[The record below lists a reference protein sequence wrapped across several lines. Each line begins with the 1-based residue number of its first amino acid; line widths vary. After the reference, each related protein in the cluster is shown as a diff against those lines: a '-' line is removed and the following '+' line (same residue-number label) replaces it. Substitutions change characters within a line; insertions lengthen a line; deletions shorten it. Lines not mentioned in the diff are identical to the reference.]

1 VKPQI
6 AILGAGMAGFGAA
19 YRLHNEGVRSIQF
32 EKNSYY
38 GGHAA
43 TFKNDNG
50 FIFDDG
56 PHISFTK
63 NERIQKLFA
72 ESVNEEYE
80 KLQAQVNN
88 YWKGHWVKHP
98 AQCNLS
104 GLPDDLVVDVLK
116 DFIGVYGQEHGEIKN
131 YADWLVSS
139 FGKTFATTFPMEY
152 GWKYHT
158 TTASNMSIDWLGERL
173 YQPKLEEVL
182 RGAITSLTPEVHYI
196 SHFRYP
202 THDGFVSYLNMFLD
216 NADLRLDNELQRI
229 NPKSRELYFSNGG
242 VIQYDAVISS
252 IPLPE
257 FMPRIDGV
265 PKDVLEAA
273 EQLACTTCVIVNIGL
288 KRENI
293 SPAHWT
299 YFYDRDICFSRLSFP
314 HMFSSNNVPQGHG
327 SIQAEVYYSK
337 KYRPLD
343 CKPEDCIDR
352 VINDL
357 QKCGLL
363 AQEDEIVFREARVAS
378 YANVIFDLDRA
389 KALEI
394 VHGYLDDIKIAY
406 CGRFGDWGYLWTDE
420 SFVSGENAAQKI
432 INRI

>member
-1 VKPQI
+1 
-6 AILGAGMAGFGAA
+6 MAGFGAA
-19 YRLHNEGVRSIQF
+19 YRLRQENVQSVQY

-63 NERIQKLFA
+63 NGRIQKLFA

-80 KLQAQVNN
+80 KLQAKVNN
-88 YWKGHWVKHP
+88 YWKGYWVKHP

-116 DFIGVYGQEHGEIKN
+116 DFIGVYGQEHGEVKN
-131 YADWLVSS
+131 YADWLVNS

-158 TTASNMSIDWLGERL
+158 TTASNMSTDWLGDRL

-196 SHFRYP
+196 DHFRYP

-216 NADLRLDNELQRI
+216 NADLRLGNELQRI
-229 NPKSRELYFSNGG
+229 NPKKRELYFSNGG
-242 VIQYDAVISS
+242 VAQYDAVISS

-257 FMPRIDGV
+257 LIPRIDGV
-265 PKDVLEAA
+265 PKEVLEATNR
-273 EQLACTTCVIVNIGL
+273 LACTTCVIVNIGL
-288 KRENI
+288 KRESI
-293 SPAHWT
+293 SSAHWT
-299 YFYDRDICFSRLSFP
+299 YFYDRDICFSRVSFP
-314 HMFSSNNVPQGHG
+314 HMFSPNNVPQGHG

-343 CKPEDCIDR
+343 CKPEDCTDR

-363 AQEDEIVFREARVAS
+363 VPEDEIVFREARIAS
-378 YANVIFDLDRA
+378 YAHVIFDLDRA
-389 KALEI
+389 KALET
-394 VHGYLDDIKIAY
+394 VHGYLDEIKIAY

-432 INRI
+432 LDSLTSSSYPIA